1 MRTRS
6 ERSERS
12 ERSKRSKQ
20 SERITQLAAAE
31 PRGVSNER
39 ILVVEDEPEI
49 AEVVKAY
56 LQREGFQVEVSGDG
70 TSAVAAAERELP
82 ALMIVDVGLPQ
93 MSGFEVYRKV
103 AETAKIPTIFLTARS
118 EEVDRIV
125 GLELGADDYVV
136 KPFSPRELVAR
147 VRAVLRRIAAPAVP
161 GSVHVLRVHDLVVDL
176 DAHDV
181 RRADAHVDLTPAE
194 FRILAALAAEPG
206 RVFTR
211 SQLLDKLGDDGGIY
225 ERTLD
230 RHINNLRKKVEPNP
244 DQPMYVLTVYGVG
257 YKMRK

>member
-1 MRTRS
+1 MS
-6 ERSERS
+6 H
-12 ERSKRSKQ
+12 
-20 SERITQLAAAE
+20 
-31 PRGVSNER
+31 ER

-49 AEVVKAY
+49 ADVVNAY
-56 LQREGFQVEVSGDG
+56 LTREGFQVEVQSDG
-70 TSAVAAAERELP
+70 AAAVSAAERELP
-82 ALMIVDVGLPQ
+82 SLMIVDVGLPD
-93 MSGFEVYRKV
+93 MNGFEVYRKV
-103 AETAKIPTIFLTARS
+103 SEHARIPTIFLTARS
-118 EEVDRIV
+118 DEIDRIV

-147 VRAVLRRIAAPAVP
+147 VRAVLRRLTAGPSA
-161 GSVHVLRVHDLVVDL
+161 GSGQVLRIHDLAIDL

-181 RRADAHVDLTPAE
+181 RRADAHVELTPAE

-211 SQLLDKLGDDGGIY
+211 TQLLDKLDDDGGIY

-230 RHINNLRKKVEPNP
+230 RHINNLRKKLEPHP
-244 DQPMYVLTVYGVG
+244 EQPIYVMTVYGVG

>member
-1 MRTRS
+1 MKAR
-6 ERSERS
+6 
-12 ERSKRSKQ
+12 Q
-20 SERITQLAAAE
+20 PLAAE
-31 PRGVSNER
+31 PVPSVSSER

-56 LQREGFQVEVSGDG
+56 LLREGFQVEVQGDG
-70 TSAVAAAERELP
+70 ASAVTAATRQLP
-82 ALMIVDVGLPQ
+82 SLMIVDVGLPE
-93 MSGFEVYRKV
+93 MNGFEVYRKV
-103 AETAKIPTIFLTARS
+103 AEKARIPTIFLTARS
-118 EEVDRIV
+118 DEVDRIV

-147 VRAVLRRIAAPAVP
+147 VRAVLRRMSAQPPA
-161 GSVHVLRVHDLVVDL
+161 GTEHVLRVGDLTVDL

-181 RRADAHVDLTPAE
+181 HRGEMHIDLTPAE
-194 FRILAALAAEPG
+194 FRIIAALAAEPG

-211 SQLLDKLGDDGGIY
+211 SQLLDKLDDDGGIY

-230 RHINNLRKKVEPNP
+230 RHINNLRKKLEPNP
-244 DQPMYVLTVYGVG
+244 DQPAYVLTVYGVG

>member
-1 MRTRS
+1 MKE
-6 ERSERS
+6 ERV
-12 ERSKRSKQ
+12 KPGPV
-20 SERITQLAAAE
+20 AE
-31 PRGVSNER
+31 VADPVGTER

-56 LQREGFQVEVSGDG
+56 LLREGFYVEVQSTGAG
-70 TSAVAAAERELP
+70 GVSAAERELP
-82 ALMIVDVGLPQ
+82 SLMILDVGLPE
-93 MSGFEVYRKV
+93 MNGFEVYRKV
-103 AETAKIPTIFLTARS
+103 AERAHVPAIFLTARS
-118 EEVDRIV
+118 DEVDRIV

-147 VRAVLRRIAAPAVP
+147 VRAVLRRSSGPPAQT
-161 GSVHVLRVHDLVVDL
+161 SMQVLRVHDLTIDL

-181 RRADAHVDLTPAE
+181 RRADSHVDLTPAE

-211 SQLLDKLGDDGGIY
+211 PQLLDKLSDDGGIY

-230 RHINNLRKKVEPNP
+230 RHINNLRKKLEPNP
-244 DQPMYVLTVYGVG
+244 EQPMYVLTVYGVG

>member
-1 MRTRS
+1 MTS
-6 ERSERS
+6 ERVKVDLVAEN
-12 ERSKRSKQ
+12 
-20 SERITQLAAAE
+20 LALL
-31 PRGVSNER
+31 STER

-56 LQREGFQVEVSGDG
+56 LLREGFFVEVQGNG
-70 TSAVAAAERELP
+70 ASAVNAAERELP
-82 ALMIVDVGLPQ
+82 SLMIVDVGLPE
-93 MSGFEVYRKV
+93 MNGFEVYRRV
-103 AETAKIPTIFLTARS
+103 AEHGHVPTIFLTARS
-118 EEVDRIV
+118 DEVDRIV

-147 VRAVLRRIAAPAVP
+147 VRAVLRRSSGPPAQT
-161 GSVHVLRVHDLVVDL
+161 SARVLRVHDLTIDL

-181 RRADAHVDLTPAE
+181 RRADAHVELTPAE
-194 FRILAALAAEPG
+194 FRILSALAAEPG

-211 SQLLDKLGDDGGIY
+211 PQLLDKLSDDGGMY

-230 RHINNLRKKVEPNP
+230 RHINNLRKKLEPKP
-244 DQPMYVLTVYGVG
+244 EQPLYVLTVYGVG

>member
-1 MRTRS
+1 MIS
-6 ERSERS
+6 PEV
-12 ERSKRSKQ
+12 
-20 SERITQLAAAE
+20 AE
-31 PRGVSNER
+31 SGVEVSTER

-56 LQREGFQVEVSGDG
+56 LLRENFQVEVKGDG
-70 TSAVAAAERELP
+70 VSAVSAAERELP
-82 ALMIVDVGLPQ
+82 SLMIVDVGLPE
-93 MSGFEVYRKV
+93 MNGFEVYRKI
-103 AETAKIPTIFLTARS
+103 AERGHVPTIFLTARS

-147 VRAVLRRIAAPAVP
+147 VRAVLRRGNPP
-161 GSVHVLRVHDLVVDL
+161 QSTPNMPLLRVHDLTIDL
-176 DAHDV
+176 GAHDV
-181 RRADAHVDLTPAE
+181 RRSDSHVELTPAE

-211 SQLLDKLGDDGGIY
+211 PQLLDKLNDDGGIY

-230 RHINNLRKKVEPNP
+230 RHINNLRKKLEPNP
-244 DQPMYVLTVYGVG
+244 DQPTYVLTVYGVG

>member
-1 MRTRS
+1 MTAMRAGEAS
-6 ERSERS
+6 
-12 ERSKRSKQ
+12 Q
-20 SERITQLAAAE
+20 SGSAKGAGQ
-31 PRGVSNER
+31 VSHER
-39 ILVVEDEPEI
+39 ILIVEDEPEI

-56 LQREGFQVEVSGDG
+56 LTREGFQVEVQSDG
-70 TSAVAAAERELP
+70 TSAVSAAERELP
-82 ALMIVDVGLPQ
+82 SLMIVDVGLPE
-93 MSGFEVYRKV
+93 MSGFEVYRKISEH
-103 AETAKIPTIFLTARS
+103 ARIPTIFLTARS
-118 EEVDRIV
+118 DEIDRIV

-147 VRAVLRRIAAPAVP
+147 VRAVLRRLTAGPSSES
-161 GSVHVLRVHDLVVDL
+161 GHVLRVHDLAIDL

-181 RRADAHVDLTPAE
+181 RRADAHIELTPAE

-211 SQLLDKLGDDGGIY
+211 AQLLDKLEDDGGIY

-230 RHINNLRKKVEPNP
+230 RHINNLRKKLEPHP
-244 DQPMYVLTVYGVG
+244 EQPIYVLTVYGVG

>member
-1 MRTRS
+1 VVT
-6 ERSERS
+6 
-12 ERSKRSKQ
+12 
-20 SERITQLAAAE
+20 TAE
-31 PRGVSNER
+31 PEALRLGRTETVLEVSHER

-49 AEVVKAY
+49 ADVVKAY
-56 LQREGFQVEVSGDG
+56 LTREGFQVEVQSDG
-70 TSAVAAAERELP
+70 ASAVSAAEREIP
-82 ALMIVDVGLPQ
+82 SLMIVDVGLPDTN
-93 MSGFEVYRKV
+93 GFEVYRKV
-103 AETAKIPTIFLTARS
+103 SEHARIPTIFLTARS
-118 EEVDRIV
+118 DEVDRIV

-147 VRAVLRRIAAPAVP
+147 VRAVLRRMTAGPAAE
-161 GSVHVLRVHDLVVDL
+161 GGHVLRIHDLAIDL

-181 RRADAHVDLTPAE
+181 RRGDTHVELTPAE

-211 SQLLDKLGDDGGIY
+211 AQLLDKLDDDGGIY

-230 RHINNLRKKVEPNP
+230 RHINNLRKKLEP
-244 DQPMYVLTVYGVG
+244 QPEQPIYVLTVYGVG

>member
-1 MRTRS
+1 VVS
-6 ERSERS
+6 ERVKEDPV
-12 ERSKRSKQ
+12 
-20 SERITQLAAAE
+20 AE
-31 PRGVSNER
+31 VEDRVSSER

-56 LQREGFQVEVSGDG
+56 LLREGFYVDVQG
-70 TSAVAAAERELP
+70 TGPSAVSAAERELP
-82 ALMIVDVGLPQ
+82 SLMIVDVGLPE
-93 MSGFEVYRKV
+93 MNGFEVYRKV
-103 AETAKIPTIFLTARS
+103 AERGRVPTIFLTARS
-118 EEVDRIV
+118 DEVDRIV

-147 VRAVLRRIAAPAVP
+147 VRAVLRRSSGPPAQAGVQI
-161 GSVHVLRVHDLVVDL
+161 LRVHDLTIDL

-194 FRILAALAAEPG
+194 FRILSALAAEPG

-211 SQLLDKLGDDGGIY
+211 PQLLDKLNDDGGIY

-230 RHINNLRKKVEPNP
+230 RHINNLRKKLEPNP
-244 DQPMYVLTVYGVG
+244 EQPTYVLTVYGVG

>member
-1 MRTRS
+1 MS
-6 ERSERS
+6 H
-12 ERSKRSKQ
+12 
-20 SERITQLAAAE
+20 
-31 PRGVSNER
+31 ER

-56 LQREGFQVEVSGDG
+56 LTREGFQVEVQGDG
-70 TSAVAAAERELP
+70 PSAVSAANRELP
-82 ALMIVDVGLPQ
+82 SLMIVDVGLPE

-103 AETAKIPTIFLTARS
+103 AEQAKIPTIFLTARS
-118 EEVDRIV
+118 DEVDRIV

-147 VRAVLRRIAAPAVP
+147 VRAVLRRLAAGPST
-161 GSVHVLRVHDLVVDL
+161 GSGHVLRIHDLAIDL

-181 RRADAHVDLTPAE
+181 RRADTHVELTPAE

-211 SQLLDKLGDDGGIY
+211 AQLLDKLDDDGGIY

-230 RHINNLRKKVEPNP
+230 RHINNLRKKLEPHP
-244 DQPMYVLTVYGVG
+244 EQPIYVLTVYGVG

>member
-1 MRTRS
+1 MVRTRVGVS
-6 ERSERS
+6 RLQRS
-12 ERSKRSKQ
+12 
-20 SERITQLAAAE
+20 TAAAE
-31 PRGVSNER
+31 AFAPISAEHGPAVSNER

-49 AEVVKAY
+49 AEVVRAY
-56 LQREGFQVEVSGDG
+56 LLREGFQVDVKNDG
-70 TSAVAAAERELP
+70 PTAVNAVQRALP
-82 ALMIVDVGLPQ
+82 SLMIVDVGLPE
-93 MSGFEVYRKV
+93 MNGFEVYRQI
-103 AETAKIPTIFLTARS
+103 AERARVPTIFLTARS

-125 GLELGADDYVV
+125 GLELGADDYVT

-147 VRAVLRRIAAPAVP
+147 VRAVLRRAGAPASP
-161 GSVHVLRVHDLVVDL
+161 TGGHVLRAHDLTVDL

-181 RRADAHVDLTPAE
+181 CRGDTRVDLTPAE

-211 SQLLDKLGDDGGIY
+211 PQLLDKLDDEGTIY

-230 RHINNLRKKVEPNP
+230 RHINNLRKKLEPDP
-244 DQPMYVLTVYGVG
+244 DQPKYVLTVYGVG

>member
-1 MRTRS
+1 VVRVEARG
-6 ERSERS
+6 
-12 ERSKRSKQ
+12 
-20 SERITQLAAAE
+20 LAE
-31 PRGVSNER
+31 PWEEMPTER

-49 AEVVKAY
+49 AEAVRAY
-56 LQREGFQVEVSGDG
+56 LQREGFAVEVRGEG
-70 TSAVAAAERELP
+70 AAAIAAADAETP
-82 ALMIVDVGLPQ
+82 SLMIVDVGLPQ
-93 MSGFEVYRKV
+93 MNGFEVYRKI
-103 AETAKIPTIFLTARS
+103 AEKARIPTIFLTARS
-118 EEVDRIV
+118 DEVDRIV

-147 VRAVLRRIAAPAVP
+147 VRAVLRRSTAPPVEKKQ
-161 GSVHVLRVHDLVVDL
+161 HVLRVHDLVVDL

-181 RRADAHVDLTPAE
+181 RRGDGHVQLTPAE

-211 SQLLDKLGDDGGIY
+211 PQLLDTLNDDGGIY

-230 RHINNLRKKVEPNP
+230 RHINNLRKKLEPNP
-244 DQPMYVLTVYGVG
+244 DQPTYVITVYGVG